1 MTRESEA
8 GGVDRYGAAVVGSVA
23 PDDAAAVGSVAPDD
37 AAEVKDVGSYDVVVV
52 GGGPAG
58 LSAGLVLGRARRS
71 VLVVDGGRPRNAP
84 AAHLHGFLSR
94 DGAPPGDL
102 LAAGRREVTGYGGA
116 VLEGRA
122 LSAERDHDGFTVAI
136 EGGRTARARR
146 LLVTSGVTDELPDVP
161 GIASRWGRDVVHC
174 PYCHGWEIR
183 DQPIGVLAAGPFGV
197 RQALL
202 FRQWSERLTLLL
214 HTAPRPTAEQAEQ
227 LAARGISVVTGEVTG
242 LDITEDRLSGV
253 RLRTG
258 ELVALRALAVAP
270 RPVPRAD
277 VLASLGLVPVPHP
290 SGLGAHIAADP
301 TGLTPVS
308 GVWVAGNLAD
318 PHANVLGSAASG
330 SIAAGAINADL
341 IAEDLHRA
349 VRGYRAGAATR
360 P

>member
-8 GGVDRYGAAVVGSVA
+8 GGVDRYGAAEAASI
-23 PDDAAAVGSVAPDD
+23 DRYDAAVVGSVAPDD
-37 AAEVKDVGSYDVVVV
+37 AAEVKDVDSYDVVVV

-58 LSAGLVLGRARRS
+58 LSAGLMLGRARRS

-183 DQPIGVLAAGPFGV
+183 DQPIGVLAADPFGA

-214 HTAPRPTAEQAEQ
+214 HTAPRPTAEQAE
-227 LAARGISVVTGEVTG
+227 
-242 LDITEDRLSGV
+242 
-253 RLRTG
+253 
-258 ELVALRALAVAP
+258 
-270 RPVPRAD
+270 
-277 VLASLGLVPVPHP
+277 
-290 SGLGAHIAADP
+290 
-301 TGLTPVS
+301 
-308 GVWVAGNLAD
+308 
-318 PHANVLGSAASG
+318 
-330 SIAAGAINADL
+330 
-341 IAEDLHRA
+341 
-349 VRGYRAGAATR
+349 
-360 P
+360 